1 MFICGVVLRD
11 AFVFQRIFET
21 LIISLDVFMMRWY
34 SRLTRVLFYYN
45 ARVRPSIFQDR
56 LLWSSEEELESET
69 YFSYLYYSAAVIVV
83 LTDCLDI
90 DDCIMT
96 YSDDDVLYI

>member
-11 AFVFQRIFET
+11 AFVSKDFWNFNNQ
-21 LIISLDVFMMRWY
+21 LGVFMMRWY

-56 LLWSSEEELESET
+56 LLWSSGEELESET